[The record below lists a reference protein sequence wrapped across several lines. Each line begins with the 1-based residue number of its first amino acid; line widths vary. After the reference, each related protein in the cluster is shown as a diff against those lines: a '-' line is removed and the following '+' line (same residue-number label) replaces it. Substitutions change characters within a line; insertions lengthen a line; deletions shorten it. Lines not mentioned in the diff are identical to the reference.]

1 MATNHKIIFEEA
13 NLRGYEYDGTN
24 LKTFNEWKKAGYSVK
39 KGEKA
44 FIKVGLWKPVITK
57 EKDKK
62 TGEEVEVRKFILKT
76 SHLFKPDQV
85 KPLKESKT
93 KTNSKKD
100 TKKTTSK
107 TTKKTT
113 KTATKKATAKKKA
126 EPKEKPKATSKAFS
140 IIDEETENLINQAFD
155 ELGI

>member
-85 KPLKESKT
+85 KPLKEAKSKT
-93 KTNSKKD
+93 DKT
-100 TKKTTSK
+100 TKKTTS
-107 TTKKTT
+107 KTT
-113 KTATKKATAKKKA
+113 KTATKKATAKKKD
-126 EPKEKPKATSKAFS
+126 EPKEKPKQTPKAVSKAFS

>member
-93 KTNSKKD
+93 KAD
-100 TKKTTSK
+100 TKKTTKK
-107 TTKKTT
+107 TTSKTT
-113 KTATKKATAKKKA
+113 KTATKKATAKKKD
-126 EPKEKPKATSKAFS
+126 EPKEKPKQTPKAVSKAFS